1 MDIDAQAV
9 EVTKLSLLLKVL
21 EGETGETLQQSLKL
35 YHERALPNLSE
46 NIKCGNS
53 LIGSDFYDNQQLNF
67 LDDEELYRINAFD
80 WETEFPEIFSRK
92 NPGFDVVIGNPPYVR
107 IQRIKHEESD
117 YIFNKYQ
124 TPTSK
129 TDISQ
134 IFIERSLMLISRDG
148 IVGLICSS
156 QWIATNYGKR
166 MRLLLSDVKLKRIVN
181 FGSLP
186 VFKKASTYPAIFL
199 FNNQNCESLEL
210 VEITKIKQ
218 LNLKSIEGQKT
229 RRIMLNTLSE
239 DAWNFGPIDLISI
252 VNSRRLKWRNLSS
265 FAGTFIGALTGLDKA
280 FVVDEKTITEKH
292 LEKELLIPYAYR
304 GAEVARFSDVYPKA
318 MIIYPYRSGNDGK
331 PILISDNVL
340 KSDYPNIYQHLLL
353 HKEILSRRRDS
364 RKYYAKG
371 KLWYRFLR
379 PGSFN
384 YIYPAKFIIKG
395 IGLTLSVGMLKENTA
410 FNGANCPAVIW
421 HDLKDHNQLYF
432 LGLLNSKLI
441 SFHLKSI
448 CPSKLGGYT
457 RFNASNISKTPIK
470 VISNHI
476 KKELELHDEIV
487 NLVEQ
492 MIQLNKDFQKAK
504 TSHKKEVIQR
514 QIRATD
520 RQIDKLVYKLYD
532 LTKEEIAIV
541 EKGVK

>member
-1 MDIDAQAV
+1 M
-9 EVTKLSLLLKVL
+9 
-21 EGETGETLQQSLKL
+21 
-35 YHERALPNLSE
+35 
-46 NIKCGNS
+46 
-53 LIGSDFYDNQQLNF
+53 
-67 LDDEELYRINAFD
+67 
-80 WETEFPEIFSRK
+80 
-92 NPGFDVVIGNPPYVR
+92 
-107 IQRIKHEESD
+107 
-117 YIFNKYQ
+117 
-124 TPTSK
+124 
-129 TDISQ
+129 
-134 IFIERSLMLISRDG
+134 
-148 IVGLICSS
+148 
-156 QWIATNYGKR
+156 
-166 MRLLLSDVKLKRIVN
+166 
-181 FGSLP
+181 
-186 VFKKASTYPAIFL
+186 
-199 FNNQNCESLEL
+199 
-210 VEITKIKQ
+210 
-218 LNLKSIEGQKT
+218 
-229 RRIMLNTLSE
+229 
-239 DAWNFGPIDLISI
+239 
-252 VNSRRLKWRNLSS
+252 
-265 FAGTFIGALTGLDKA
+265 
-280 FVVDEKTITEKH
+280 
-292 LEKELLIPYAYR
+292 
-304 GAEVARFSDVYPKA
+304 
-318 MIIYPYRSGNDGK
+318 
-331 PILISDNVL
+331 
-340 KSDYPNIYQHLLL
+340 
-353 HKEILSRRRDS
+353 
-364 RKYYAKG
+364 
-371 KLWYRFLR
+371 R